1 VIYDAWTTIDNGREG
16 LWENKVLFETLK
28 IISNHEG
35 EDVHDPESP
44 VYAELETKLPKRGW
58 LKIEA
63 NNERRSLFRDYAK
76 PWTATGLLDLSSQ
89 KFKLTKLGRDVAD
102 GRVSPKDFLKQFS
115 KKWIENGEKP
125 CVHLASA
132 FLNARR
138 PLSFKEI
145 YFGIMLGYR
154 KGDDINL
161 ALLKSQSIT
170 ENYSQTPERRLN
182 RLLGIMEAIGA
193 IAKEDSSRDAAWC
206 IWDTE
211 LLAELAGENEDILQE
226 NNQQPNITGLI
237 ESLQKNVDEV
247 GLSFSKNQIKRFVT
261 AQITKQFVILTG
273 LAGSGKTKLAEA
285 VAYWLSVDPEN
296 QICMV
301 AVGADW
307 TNNEPLL
314 GYADALNIGSYCA
327 PATGIL
333 QLLDNAQKV
342 PNAPHFLILDEMNLS
357 HVERYFA
364 DFLSAM
370 ESSEPLLR
378 LHGSDKDLN
387 ASETFKVPAK
397 IVLPPNVFII
407 GTVNVDETTY
417 MFSPKV
423 LDRANVIEFRV
434 TSEQMAAFLSQPFKL
449 VEVKD
454 LAGKGASYA
463 EAFVARVQKR
473 ATLNSTID
481 KQLQQDALE
490 LFHPLS
496 LLGAEFGFRNAKE
509 ITRFVEIYIEISGE
523 FPEEMSIYK
532 EALDAQVMQ
541 KLMPKLHGSAR
552 KLSAVLES
560 LNKFADKHDLPLTKD
575 KVKRMQKRLNDE
587 GFTSFAEN

>member
-1 VIYDAWTTIDNGREG
+1 MYDAWTTIDNGREG

-89 KFKLTKLGRDVAD
+89 KFKLTKLGRDVAE
-102 GRVSPKDFLKQFS
+102 GKVSPKEFFKQFS
-115 KKWIENGEKP
+115 KKWIENDEKP
-125 CVHLASA
+125 FVHLASA
-132 FLNARR
+132 FLSAQR

-170 ENYSQTPERRLN
+170 DNYLQTPERRLN

-193 IAKEDSSRDAAWC
+193 IAKEDSSRDAGWC

-211 LLAELAGENEDILQE
+211 LLAELAGENENVLQE
-226 NNQQPNITGLI
+226 NSQHPNITGLI
-237 ESLQKNVDEV
+237 EAFQKNVDEV
-247 GLSFSKNQIKRFVT
+247 GLSFSSNQIKRFIT

-285 VAYWLSVDPEN
+285 VAYWLSIDPKK

-314 GYADALNIGSYCA
+314 GYADALNVGRYCA
-327 PATGIL
+327 PATGVL

-378 LHGSDKDLN
+378 LHGSDKDLE
-387 ASETFKVPAK
+387 ASDTFKVPAK
-397 IVLPPNVFII
+397 LALPPNVFII

-434 TSEQMAAFLSQPFKL
+434 TSEQMAAFLSEPFKL
-449 VEVKD
+449 VTVKD

-463 EAFVARVQKR
+463 NAFVARVQKR
-473 ATLNSTID
+473 STLNSTID

-509 ITRFVEIYIEISGE
+509 ITRFVEIYLEISGE
-523 FPEEMSIYK
+523 VSDEMYIYK

-560 LNKFADKHDLPLTKD
+560 LNKFADKHDLPLTQD